1 MAGQTRRTREG
12 GAPESRGGAI
22 ALARWAPSARRDV
35 AIALLVIG
43 AGLVLASV
51 VVWFLQGT
59 VGVPNASAV
68 YLVAVVTAAIAGGT
82 LGAVVSAVASFLLY
96 NFLFTQ
102 PLYTF
107 TIADPGVLLNV
118 VLLLFVGIVVGQ
130 LAALQRARAEVA
142 RAREREARSLFSLSR
157 TLATRQSTTRVL
169 PDVARI
175 LAKDAAMERVW
186 IAVGA
191 DDATERVVADTA
203 GEAPRRLPAVVSV
216 LHRAPGDGRAAWTR
230 IHATTGARRPD
241 GLVAYRV
248 RIEAGGRPVGS
259 IWSLRGRDADAP
271 DSAET
276 RLLATVADQLGQ
288 ALTLDRLAAESAAA
302 EVARQGDVLKSALLQ
317 SVSHDLRTP
326 LATIRAAAG
335 TLKRTASEGDERESA
350 EAIER
355 EVDYLNA
362 LVSNLLDLGRIEAG
376 ALRTETEIV
385 DVDDAVE
392 SAVARLRR
400 RSGGRRV
407 ELAIAAGAVRADPVL
422 LDQALTNLL
431 DNAVRYTAADR
442 RIVVSATDLD
452 PATVRIT
459 VEDDGDGVPPEA
471 LPRLFEKF
479 YRVPGRGRSTGRGTG
494 IGLAVVAGFAEAMG
508 GRVGSRP
515 SDLGGLAVDLELPS
529 ATLPASGVEVGR

>member
-1 MAGQTRRTREG
+1 VTIGSG
-12 GAPESRGGAI
+12 
-22 ALARWAPSARRDV
+22 LA
-35 AIALLVIG
+35 
-43 AGLVLASV
+43 LASV

-130 LAALQRARAEVA
+130 LAALQRTRAEVA
-142 RAREREARSLFSLSR
+142 QAREREARSLFSLSR
-157 TLATRQSTTRVL
+157 TLATRESTTRVL
-169 PDVARI
+169 PEVARI
-175 LAKDAAMERVW
+175 LATEAAMERIW
-186 IAVGA
+186 ISVGA
-191 DDATERVVADTA
+191 DDAAERVVADTG
-203 GEAPRRLPAVVSV
+203 GEAPRRVPAVVSV
-216 LHRAPGDGRAAWTR
+216 LRRTPGEAPATWTR
-230 IHATTGARRPD
+230 VHAAAGARNPE

-248 RIEAGGRPVGS
+248 RIEAGGRTVGS
-259 IWSLRGRDADAP
+259 IWSLRGRDAEAP
-271 DSAET
+271 DSAQT
-276 RLLATVADQLGQ
+276 RLLAAVADQLGQ

-302 EVARQGDVLKSALLQ
+302 EVARQGDMLKSALLQ

-335 TLKRTASEGDERESA
+335 TLKRTASEDDERESA

-376 ALRTETEIV
+376 ALRTEDEIV
-385 DVDDAVE
+385 DVDDAIE
-392 SAVARLRR
+392 AAVSRLRR
-400 RSGGRRV
+400 RLGGRQV
-407 ELAIAAGAVRADPVL
+407 HVAIAAGAVRADPVL

-431 DNAVRYTAADR
+431 DNAVRYTAPDR
-442 RIVVSATDLD
+442 RIVVSATGVDG
-452 PATVRIT
+452 ATVRIT
-459 VEDDGDGVPPEA
+459 VEDDGEGVPTEA

-479 YRVPGRGRSTGRGTG
+479 YRVPGRGRSSGRGTG
-494 IGLAVVAGFAEAMG
+494 IGLAVVAGFVEAMG
-508 GRVGSRP
+508 GRVGARP
-515 SDLGGLAVDLELPS
+515 SELGGLAVDLELPA
-529 ATLPASGVEVGR
+529 ATVPQVEVGR